1 MSDLICISF
10 SLSFSCLSLL
20 HSLSPYLPSNY
31 RIVSCKQ
38 SIEPYSNVLWL
49 LFFRE
54 LIHALTLLVHC
65 LLAVPSVRPTGSTYQ
80 VDTKQLQKI
89 PNNFNFN
96 SISMGRNS
104 GNCFDTIQNF
114 GLDSSSNKRKREWGE
129 VLCRYICMRSFRVA
143 NYSRA
148 NWHNRSHITRR
159 VQRAACERGVQSQ
172 VRLRWRSAQLG
183 CLLSELWHR
192 ARWGEASEAFN
203 QSNFPIRTNTFG
215 AA

>member
-1 MSDLICISF
+1 MYVLLDLYIF
-10 SLSFSCLSLL
+10 LLSLSLSL
-20 HSLSPYLPSNY
+20 SLFLSSFLPPNY
-31 RIVSCKQ
+31 RIVRCKQ
-38 SIEPYSNVLWL
+38 SIEPYSNVLRL
-49 LFFRE
+49 LSFRE

-129 VLCRYICMRSFRVA
+129 VLCRYIYVRFV
-143 NYSRA
+143 
-148 NWHNRSHITRR
+148 WQIIVGPTDIT
-159 VQRAACERGVQSQ
+159 AA
-172 VRLRWRSAQLG
+172 
-183 CLLSELWHR
+183 
-192 ARWGEASEAFN
+192 
-203 QSNFPIRTNTFG
+203 T
-215 AA
+215 